1 MPGPTRSRRPRRC
14 CAASNS
20 SSSSTRSNG
29 TCRIASGRARHE
41 KAQGISMRV
50 GLVSPYDFASPGG
63 VNDHVR
69 HLAQHLTETGHEAR
83 IFAPSSRADVGF
95 DKARFYRI
103 GTPIA
108 IPANDSVARIT
119 LSFHLANEVA
129 AIVADERF
137 DVLHSHEP
145 LMPALPITMLRM
157 STTANVGTFHAFARS
172 NVGYF
177 CARPLLQPYL
187 AHLHRGIA
195 VSEPARAFVQRYFPD
210 FPLRVIPNGVDLN
223 VYRPGLAPIRH
234 LRDENLNVLFVGRLE
249 KRKGLGDLLRA
260 YRAMN
265 MRVPQTRLIIVGD
278 GPLRGRVESY
288 VARHR
293 LANVVLAGYVPESV
307 KPRYYNSADI
317 FCAPATGA
325 ESFGVVL
332 LEALASGLPVVATEE
347 PGYMSVLESGRDSVT
362 VQPNN
367 WRELAASLVI
377 LARDAD
383 LRRRLSDYALQK
395 ARRYSWD
402 LVASEVVE
410 VYEDARRALAAHPA
424 KTMEVSSVHHAV

>member
-1 MPGPTRSRRPRRC
+1 MSR
-14 CAASNS
+14 
-20 SSSSTRSNG
+20 TG
-29 TCRIASGRARHE
+29 SGRTRNDRAM
-41 KAQGISMRV
+41 KV

-69 HLAQHLTETGHEAR
+69 HLAVQLQQLGHETR
-83 IFAPSSRADVGF
+83 IFAPSSRADVDF
-95 DKARFYRI
+95 DSARFYRI

-108 IPANDSVARIT
+108 IPVNDSVARIT
-119 LSFHLANEVA
+119 LSFHLANQVA
-129 AIVADERF
+129 AIVADEGF
-137 DVLHSHEP
+137 DVLHFHEP

-157 STTANVGTFHAFARS
+157 SNTANVGTFHAFARS

-177 CARPLLQPYL
+177 YGRPLLQPYL
-187 AHLHRGIA
+187 EHLHRAIA
-195 VSEPARAFVQRYFPD
+195 VSEPARAFVQRYFPA
-210 FPLRVIPNGVDLN
+210 FPMRVIPNGVDVS

-234 LRDENLNVLFVGRLE
+234 LRDESLNVLFVGRLE

-260 YRAMN
+260 YRAMS
-265 MRVPQTRLIIVGD
+265 MRIPQTRLIIVGD

-293 LANVVLAGYVPESV
+293 LPNVVVAGYVPDSV

-325 ESFGVVL
+325 ESFGIVL
-332 LEALASGLPVVATEE
+332 LEALASGLPVVATEV

-362 VQPNN
+362 VQPKN

-377 LARDAD
+377 LARDAE
-383 LRRRLSDYALQK
+383 LRRRLSDYAIQK
-395 ARRYSWD
+395 ARRYSWE
-402 LVASEVVE
+402 LVASEVIE
-410 VYEDARRALAAHPA
+410 VYQEARKALAARPA
-424 KTMEVSSVHHAV
+424 ATLEVTGVHHAV